1 MNSHNMHHQQYQPQ
15 RSTSPSMIL
24 ATTEDATAVKRARNT
39 LAARRYRQKRVE
51 RLEELELLLE
61 EAEREK
67 ERWKEEALR
76 WRMESE
82 KWRGRYEGVVLGQGR
97 E

>member
-1 MNSHNMHHQQYQPQ
+1 MDSYGQGIQ
-15 RSTSPSMIL
+15 RSTSPSLIL
-24 ATTEDATAVKRARNT
+24 ATTDDAAAVKRARNT

-51 RLEELELLLE
+51 RLEELEVLLE

-67 ERWKEEALR
+67 ERWKEEAVS

-82 KWRGRYEGVVLGQGR
+82 KWRGRYEGMVLGQAR